1 MSCNNTD
8 FDYDDDAEINFSV
21 GRRFLTGNGVEKDVK
36 RALEL
41 FKAAAEQG
49 HMLARQMV
57 ETIEKGM
64 LEDLDDTPQSNF
76 PSKSESTQVAGSTSM
91 TVSATAV
98 GSSLMTEN
106 EFFEYIKQY
115 PCVEAG
121 SHAHQLMHAM
131 ATNAR
136 RITMEMNTKFHT
148 NDELVNLFSEL
159 TGEKV
164 DSSFGIFPPFYTD
177 CGRNIHVGKNVFIN
191 ASCHFQDQGGIFIG
205 DGCLI
210 GHNCVIATIN
220 HDEIPSKRGDMYLR
234 PVTLGVN
241 VWIGANVTICPGVTI
256 GDGAIVAAGSVVTK
270 DVKANTV
277 VGGSPAKYIRD
288 VALEEK

>member
-1 MSCNNTD
+1 MSCNNNG
-8 FDYDDDAEINFSV
+8 FDYDDDAEVNFSV

-57 ETIEKGM
+57 ETIERGM
-64 LEDLDDTPQSNF
+64 MEDLDDTPQSNF
-76 PSKSESTQVAGSTSM
+76 PEKPKTSPMSETITSPSSTSTQ
-91 TVSATAV
+91 
-98 GSSLMTEN
+98 GSSLMTES
-106 EFFEYIKQY
+106 EFFEYVEKY
-115 PCVEAG
+115 SHVEAG
-121 SHAHQLMHAM
+121 SLAHKLMHEM
-131 ATNAR
+131 AVNAR
-136 RITMEMNTKFHT
+136 RVTMEMNTRFHT
-148 NDELVNLFSEL
+148 NDELITLFSQL
-159 TGEKV
+159 TGKEV

-210 GHNCVIATIN
+210 GHNCMIATIN
-220 HDEIPSKRGDMYLR
+220 HDEIPDKRGDMYFH
-234 PVTLGVN
+234 PVTLGKN

-270 DVKANTV
+270 DVASETV
-277 VGGSPAKYIRD
+277 VAGVPASYMRN
-288 VALEEK
+288 VNVE

>member
-1 MSCNNTD
+1 MSCNNYD
-8 FDYDDDAEINFSV
+8 SVNNGYEDDDAEINFSV
-21 GRRFLTGNGVEKDVK
+21 GRRFLTGNGVEKNVK
-36 RALEL
+36 KALEL

-49 HMLARQMV
+49 HVLARQMV

-76 PSKSESTQVAGSTSM
+76 PVVVESEK
-91 TVSATAV
+91 
-98 GSSLMTEN
+98 MTEA
-106 EFFEYIKQY
+106 EYFDLVKEKGF
-115 PCVEAG
+115 VEAG
-121 SHAHQLMHAM
+121 SEAHKLMHEM
-131 ATNAR
+131 AVNAR
-136 RITMEMNTKFHT
+136 RITMEMNTKFHS
-148 NDELVNLFSEL
+148 NEELVDLFSEL

-191 ASCHFQDQGGIFIG
+191 ASCHFQDQGGINIG

-210 GHNCVIATIN
+210 GHNCMIATIN
-220 HDEIPSKRGDMYLR
+220 HDETPEKRASMYLH
-234 PVTLGVN
+234 PVTLGKN

-270 DVKANTV
+270 DVEANTV
-277 VGGSPAKYIRD
+277 VAGTPARYVRD
-288 VALEEK
+288 VRVE